1 MCGADGFYIWCGLQ
15 QGMFEEIPPPS
26 NRLEMTAAFTQ
37 TLKAN
42 SLSYWEKKRKKVIST
57 RVNTP

>member
-1 MCGADGFYIWCGLQ
+1 MCAADGFYIWCGLQ
-15 QGMFEEIPPPS
+15 QGMFEEFPPPS

-42 SLSYWEKKRKKVIST
+42 SLSYWGGGGGKKCNVYE
-57 RVNTP
+57 